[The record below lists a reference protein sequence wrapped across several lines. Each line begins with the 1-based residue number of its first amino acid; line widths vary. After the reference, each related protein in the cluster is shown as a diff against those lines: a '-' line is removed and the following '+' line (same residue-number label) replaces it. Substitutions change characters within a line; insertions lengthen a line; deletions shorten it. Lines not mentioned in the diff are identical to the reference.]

1 MKRVLL
7 RVICVV
13 VAMVATAHIGTISA
27 GDIKFQGY
35 GNLGMVYSPS
45 VRGAGPTADVSV
57 GVQLGDH
64 FYAGFET
71 GFHTAI
77 YPVEFLGEEL
87 TMYDSYI
94 PLAVNIKRQFGHRM
108 VRPFFNLS
116 LGGFIGAIDL
126 ESYNGFFCQ
135 AGAGAEINR
144 ISVGIGY
151 SGLVKSGTESSLYI
165 KVGFRFGGKDY

>member
-108 VRPFFNLS
+108 VRPFFNIS

-135 AGAGAEINR
+135 AGAGVEINR
-144 ISVGIGY
+144 ISVGLGY
-151 SGLVKSGTESSLYI
+151 SGLVKSGTESSLYL
-165 KVGFRFGGKDY
+165 KVGFRFGGYSY